1 MSFAAPTSPAKVA
14 PGGTK
19 ITTSRITKRFEFF
32 QRVAVIIPRVAA
44 FNLLRELAQRV
55 QQLLHLDIL
64 GVLRRI
70 SIGPFPCP

>member
-1 MSFAAPTSPAKVA
+1 
-14 PGGTK
+14 
-19 ITTSRITKRFEFF
+19 
-32 QRVAVIIPRVAA
+32 VAVIIPRVAA

-55 QQLLHLDIL
+55 QRLLHLDIL